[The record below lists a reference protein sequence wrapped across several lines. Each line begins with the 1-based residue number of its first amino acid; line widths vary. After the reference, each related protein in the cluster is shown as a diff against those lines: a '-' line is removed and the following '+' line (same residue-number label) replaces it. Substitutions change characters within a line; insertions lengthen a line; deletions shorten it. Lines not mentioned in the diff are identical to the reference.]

1 MRHFSLILAAVLMVP
16 LLAGS
21 ALASIFPDV
30 PDSHIHSRPIEALVS
45 AGVIGGNPDG
55 TFQPGEPVN
64 RAAFLK
70 MLYKAKGKQP
80 DPTSVR
86 CFKDIIP
93 DSWYE
98 SFVCDAAANHYV
110 DGYPDGNFRPAQAVK
125 RVEALK
131 MIMTVFDISVE
142 NVDAEAKEIVKFV
155 DVSTSAWY
163 TAYLYTAF
171 TKGVLPIAGQDGARF
186 YPDKELL
193 RSEAA
198 AYIFNALNVELM
210 EMRGE
215 FEARSSSSSS
225 EAESSQSSS
234 SSSSD
239 STANE
244 QSSSSAR
251 AEDTSISLSFPFDR
265 SGKFTAKR
273 PYAYTFDID
282 TPTTAYV
289 EVDLNTSGKVTCRL
303 YLLSSSGFSDEYF
316 LGHQEGNSCYIHAA
330 LNPGSYQLQLQP
342 TVADATFTATAAV
355 KQGDGN
361 DGFREAERLY
371 KRTPHTDVLDIN
383 DIQDWF
389 SFVVTSEESMTL
401 ETTNALETECIVY
414 AMKDVDL
421 FGFSGPECGKSY
433 SYPPGTYYV
442 AISRKI
448 ASKTSRKTYTI
459 QLR

>member
-1 MRHFSLILAAVLMVP
+1 MRHFSLILAAILLVP

-30 PDSHIHSRPIEALVS
+30 SDDHIHARAIEALVS

-55 TFQPGEPVN
+55 TFDPATSVN

-70 MLYKAKGKQP
+70 MLYKAKGKEP

-142 NVDAEAKEIVKFV
+142 NVDAAAKEIVKFV

-171 TKGVLPIAGQDGARF
+171 TKAILPIAGQDGARF

-198 AYIFNALNVELM
+198 AYIYNALNVELR
-210 EMRGE
+210 EMRKQSE
-215 FEARSSSSSS
+215 PESSSSQ
-225 EAESSQSSS
+225 EEESSQSSS
-234 SSSSD
+234 SSN
-239 STANE
+239 TVENE
-244 QSSSSAR
+244 QSSSSVR
-251 AEDTSISLSFPFDR
+251 AEDTSVSLTFPFER

-316 LGHQEGNSCYIHAA
+316 LGHQEGSSCYIHAA

-342 TVADATFTATAAV
+342 TVAGATFTATAAV

-361 DGFREAERLY
+361 DGFREAQRLF
-371 KRTPHTDVLDIN
+371 KRTPHTDVLGIN

-401 ETTNALETECIVY
+401 ETTNALEGDCIVY

-448 ASKTSRKTYTI
+448 ASKASRKTYTI